1 MVLDHTLLMW
11 AVSTISLILLVLIYL
26 KAFHDS
32 QYFYVHMKRYRPTK
46 ISILVKMNK
55 KMANFLWIHGLVLKR
70 FRFCP
75 TPSACMYR

>member
-11 AVSTISLILLVLIYL
+11 AISTISLILLVLIYL
-26 KAFHDS
+26 KAFHNS

-55 KMANFLWIHGLVLKR
+55 KWPIFSGYMD
-70 FRFCP
+70 
-75 TPSACMYR
+75 